1 MLFLSVKFISCAAN
15 SLHLFVSNKSTL
27 NYRLRVSEY
36 ELKYAVYNVL
46 KYSNYASL
54 VSYINKAV
62 FVSALCSYLINRNT
76 V

>member
-1 MLFLSVKFISCAAN
+1 MLFLSIKFVGCAAN

-36 ELKYAVYNVL
+36 ELKYAVYNIL
-46 KYSNYASL
+46 EHSNYASL
-54 VSYINKAV
+54 VSYINKVV
-62 FVSALCSYLINRNT
+62 FVSALRPYLINRNT